1 MFLRVTVVLLVAA
14 TLASSAG
21 ARSERSLTIK
31 LKSVQ
36 TGARAID
43 KTPKQMAAGKFSPG
57 DILVIRDNLFNRVAQ
72 LGRPAGVK
80 VGADRS
86 VLTFVSGTAAN
97 LVGSA
102 SLPGSVVTSRDA
114 SIRGDG
120 HPVYE
125 NHGRVRQVRGRSWN
139 RDGTC
144 FGLRSQERD
153 EHLSLGPSVARGRA
167 SNRQ

>member
-1 MFLRVTVVLLVAA
+1 MFLRVTVVLVVAA

-36 TGARAID
+36 TGARAVD
-43 KTPKQMAAGKFSPG
+43 KAPKQMAAGKFSPG

-86 VLTFVSGTAAN
+86 ILTFVSGTAAN

-102 SLPGSVVTSRDA
+102 SLPGGVV
-114 SIRGDG
+114 
-120 HPVYE
+120 HFK
-125 NHGRVRQVRGRSWN
+125 GRVDQGATGILSMRITGGSGRFA
-139 RDGTC
+139 G
-144 FGLRSQERD
+144 
-153 EHLSLGPSVARGRA
+153 ARGTVTEPA
-167 SNRQ
+167 SDSDPKNATNTYRLVLP